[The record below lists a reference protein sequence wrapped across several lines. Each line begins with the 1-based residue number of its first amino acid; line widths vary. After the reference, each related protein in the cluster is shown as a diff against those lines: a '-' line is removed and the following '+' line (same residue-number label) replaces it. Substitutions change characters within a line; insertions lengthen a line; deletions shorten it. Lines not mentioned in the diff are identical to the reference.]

1 MSIELEPTFPPATL
15 ARRAAAWGVH
25 LFTASGAV
33 WGVLSILA
41 IQHHQYRL
49 LFVWVAFA
57 MFADGFDGML
67 ARRAHT
73 KVYAA
78 ELDGSLLDNILD
90 YLNYVIIGALLVIQ
104 VPLVPPGF
112 GVAVAALMAL
122 SSAFQFSQVEAKT
135 DETHD
140 YFFKGFPSYWNIL
153 ALYLL
158 LLNFDPWVNLIL
170 LLGCVVLVFVP
181 IKYIYPS
188 RTKFYRRLNM
198 SVALLWSLTG
208 LFMLIAYPRIPAWLT
223 AANLALVGAYMALS
237 LASTLR
243 KRPAR
248 PPKPPRAPRKP
259 IQIRLPAR
267 LTRPSRLLREPK
279 LPPLRKPGRKRD
291 HKA

>member
-1 MSIELEPTFPPATL
+1 MELEPTFPPATF

-41 IQHHQYRL
+41 IQQHQYRQ
-49 LFVWVAFA
+49 LFLWVALA
-57 MFADGFDGML
+57 IFADGFDGML

-90 YLNYVIIGALLVIQ
+90 YMNYVIVGALLVIEAR
-104 VPLVPPGF
+104 LVPDGF
-112 GVAVAALMAL
+112 ALPMAALIAL

-140 YFFKGFPSYWNIL
+140 YFFKGFPSYWNIM

-158 LLNFDPWVNLIL
+158 LLHFDAWVNLVIL
-170 LLGCVVLVFVP
+170 LTCVVLVFVP
-181 IKYIYPS
+181 IKWIYPS
-188 RTKFYRRLNM
+188 RTKFFHRLNM
-198 SVALLWSLTG
+198 AVALSWGATG
-208 LFMLIAYPRIPAWLT
+208 LLMMILYPAIPPWLV
-223 AANLALVGAYMALS
+223 AANLVLVGGYITLS

-243 KRPAR
+243 KRPPR
-248 PPKPPRAPRKP
+248 PPRPPRPKR
-259 IQIRLPAR
+259 QIR
-267 LTRPSRLLREPK
+267 
-279 LPPLRKPGRKRD
+279 PLRSLQKLGSK
-291 HKA
+291 K

>member
-1 MSIELEPTFPPATL
+1 VSIETEPIFPPATL

-41 IQHHQYRL
+41 VQHHQYRL
-49 LFVWVAFA
+49 LFVWVALA

-78 ELDGSLLDNILD
+78 ELDGGLLDNILD

-104 VPLVPPGF
+104 APLVPPGF
-112 GVAVAALMAL
+112 GVPVAALMAL

-158 LLNFDPWVNLIL
+158 LLNFDPWANLVIL
-170 LLGCVVLVFVP
+170 LACVVLIFVP

-198 SVALLWSLTG
+198 SIALLWALTG
-208 LFMLIAYPRIPAWLT
+208 MFMLIFYPRIPIWLT
-223 AANLALVGAYMALS
+223 AANLALVGGYLTLS

-243 KRPAR
+243 KRPPR

-259 IQIRLPAR
+259 IQLKLPAR
-267 LTRPSRLLREPK
+267 LPRPSRLLREPK
-279 LPPLRKPGRKRD
+279 LPPLRKPGRKKDR
-291 HKA
+291 KA